1 MLTTLHARIIYL
13 FATYT
18 LFSWPTLSCI
28 QAQKSAYVSYHML
41 EITNNCS
48 WKTFPQPLKFPLE
61 MYHIVLSQ
69 NCEISSLENGA
80 ASFETI
86 LVVSSGINKA
96 LPSSY

>member
-1 MLTTLHARIIYL
+1 MLATLHARTIYL

-28 QAQKSAYVSYHML
+28 QAQKSAYVSYHVS
-41 EITNNCS
+41 NCS
-48 WKTFPQPLKFPLE
+48 SKTFPQPLKFPLE

-69 NCEISSLENGA
+69 NCKISSLENGA
-80 ASFETI
+80 ASFEII

-96 LPSSY
+96 LSSSY